1 MDDTGRLIN
10 RVNALHASS
19 PDAEDTLMDGYARA
33 LALEAER
40 NRLEHR
46 FAVLA
51 QAVAEDREG
60 QRLSELRSLRRRIS
74 SVDEE
79 LVGLR
84 DVLTAVRRR
93 LVAGDP
99 AAAAENAF

>member
-1 MDDTGRLIN
+1 MDDTGLLID
-10 RVNALHASS
+10 RVNAIHPSS
-19 PDAEDTLMDGYARA
+19 PDAEDTLMDGYAHA

-51 QAVAEDREG
+51 QAAAEDREG
-60 QRLSELRSLRRRIS
+60 QRLQELRSLRQRIS
-74 SVDEE
+74 SVDDE
-79 LVGLR
+79 LVRLR

-93 LVAGDP
+93 LVAGAA

>member
-19 PDAEDTLMDGYARA
+19 PDA
-33 LALEAER
+33 AER
-40 NRLEHR
+40 TRLEHR

-51 QAVAEDREG
+51 QAVAEEREG
-60 QRLSELRSLRRRIS
+60 QRLQELRSLRQRIS

-79 LVGLR
+79 LVRLR
-84 DVLTAVRRR
+84 DVLTSVRRR
-93 LVAGDP
+93 LVAAGA

>member
-19 PDAEDTLMDGYARA
+19 SDAEDTLMDGYAHA

-40 NRLEHR
+40 TRLEHR

-60 QRLSELRSLRRRIS
+60 QRLQELRSLRERIS

-79 LVGLR
+79 LVRLR

-93 LVAGDP
+93 LVAAGA
-99 AAAAENAF
+99 AAAAENAS

>member
-1 MDDTGRLIN
+1 
-10 RVNALHASS
+10 
-19 PDAEDTLMDGYARA
+19 
-33 LALEAER
+33 
-40 NRLEHR
+40 
-46 FAVLA
+46 
-51 QAVAEDREG
+51 
-60 QRLSELRSLRRRIS
+60 
-74 SVDEE
+74 VDEE